1 MSITVTEQ
9 QAPDWRAYA
18 AIDPRFTVR
27 TVLDARAL
35 PDGSF
40 DLAERAVAAPWEKNY
55 DAIPGQH
62 PTSWPQR
69 FDVSRWIVLLAHEG
83 EELVGGAVVV
93 TDARAVETSG
103 NRDDLAV
110 LWDLR
115 VRPDWRGRGV
125 GSQLFRAA
133 GDASR
138 SRGKRDLVVETQDIN
153 ASACRFYARMGC
165 ALRAV
170 TPGAYPNLPG
180 EAQFLW
186 ALRLT

>member
-18 AIDPRFTVR
+18 AIDPRFTVH

-40 DLAERAVAAPWEKNY
+40 DLAERPVAAPWEKNY

-83 EELVGGAVVV
+83 DELVGGAVVV

-133 GDASR
+133 ADASR
-138 SRGKRDLVVETQDIN
+138 SRGKRELVVETQDIN

-165 ALRAV
+165 ELRAV

-186 ALRLT
+186 FLRLT